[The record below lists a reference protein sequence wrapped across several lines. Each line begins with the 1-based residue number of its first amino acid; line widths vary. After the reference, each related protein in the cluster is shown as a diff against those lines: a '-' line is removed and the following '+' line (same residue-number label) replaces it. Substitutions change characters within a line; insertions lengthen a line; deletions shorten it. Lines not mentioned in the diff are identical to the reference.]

1 MKIWIVFVGL
11 VSIIFVPLFSI
22 WSINTLFLQDI
33 PYNMLTWLASM
44 WLTLLVINRKTKPNT
59 KT

>member
-44 WLTLLVINRKTKPNT
+44 WLTLLLINRKTK

>member
-1 MKIWIVFVGL
+1 L

-44 WLTLLVINRKTKPNT
+44 WLTLLLINRKTK

>member
-1 MKIWIVFVGL
+1 MKVWIVFVGL

-44 WLTLLVINRKTKPNT
+44 WLTLLLINRKTK

>member
-1 MKIWIVFVGL
+1 MKVWIVFVGL

-33 PYNMLTWLASM
+33 PYNMLTWFASM
-44 WLTLLVINRKTKPNT
+44 WLTLLLINRKTKKT
-59 KT
+59 KK

>member
-1 MKIWIVFVGL
+1 MKILIVFVGL

-44 WLTLLVINRKTKPNT
+44 WLTLLLINRKTK

>member
-1 MKIWIVFVGL
+1 MKILIVFVGL

-44 WLTLLVINRKTKPNT
+44 WLTLLLINRKSK